1 MSDQMLRTI
10 ISLALIVHGIGHW
23 MGIMTAAGIA
33 KTDTWHS
40 RSWLLTDLLGDTPAR
55 MIALTIWVITF
66 VGFIL
71 AGAGALGWSVTEG
84 QWRTITVVCAV
95 VSLIGLALF
104 WNAFAALIPN
114 KIGAIA
120 VNVVALVGILIAD
133 WPSTDV
139 IP

>member
-1 MSDQMLRTI
+1 MSDHTVRI
-10 ISLALIVHGIGHW
+10 VVSLALIVHGIGHS
-23 MGIMTAAGIA
+23 MGIMTAAGMS
-33 KTDTWHS
+33 KTETWHS
-40 RSWLLTDLLGDTPAR
+40 RSWLLTDLLGDSPAR
-55 MIALTIWVITF
+55 LIALVIWVVTF

-84 QWRTITVVCAV
+84 QWRAITVVCAV
-95 VSLIGLALF
+95 VSLIGLVLF
-104 WNAFAALIPN
+104 WNAFAALVPN

-120 VNVVALVGILIAD
+120 VNVIALVGILIAD